1 LLDAFYFVKINK
13 IGDIMRKSK
22 KAEQLAYHDAW
33 LRRMG
38 VHPQQLAKKTK
49 ARPSIPDYSTKQTH
63 PTSDRVG
70 NGFVRGS
77 KKYAG
82 TGVTIGQAYNKG
94 NLVVLSKSEANDD
107 QTGKRR

>member
-1 LLDAFYFVKINK
+1 LLNAFYFVKINK

-38 VHPQQLAKKTK
+38 VHPQQLAKKPK
-49 ARPSIPDYSTKQTH
+49 ARPPIPDYSTKQTH

-70 NGFVRGS
+70 NGFVRGL

>member
-1 LLDAFYFVKINK
+1 
-13 IGDIMRKSK
+13 MRKSK

-38 VHPQQLAKKTK
+38 VHPQQLAKKPKT
-49 ARPSIPDYSTKQTH
+49 RPPIPDYSTKQTH

>member
-1 LLDAFYFVKINK
+1 LLDAFCFVTIDK

-38 VHPQQLAKKTK
+38 VHPQQLAKKPK

-63 PTSDRVG
+63 TTSDRVG

-77 KKYAG
+77 KKYSG
-82 TGVTIGQAYNKG
+82 LGVTVGQAYNKG
-94 NLVVLSKSEANDD
+94 NLVVLSTSEANDSA
-107 QTGKRR
+107 TGKRR

>member
-1 LLDAFYFVKINK
+1 
-13 IGDIMRKSK
+13 MRKSK

-38 VHPQQLAKKTK
+38 VHPQQLAKKPK
-49 ARPSIPDYSTKQTH
+49 ARPSIPNYKSDRDSL

>member
-1 LLDAFYFVKINK
+1 
-13 IGDIMRKSK
+13 MRKSK

-38 VHPQQLAKKTK
+38 VHPQQLAKKPK
-49 ARPSIPDYSTKQTH
+49 ARPPIPNYSTKQTH

>member
-1 LLDAFYFVKINK
+1 
-13 IGDIMRKSK
+13 MRKSK

-33 LRRMG
+33 LCRMG
-38 VHPQQLAKKTK
+38 VHPQQLAKKPK